1 MHSKG
6 FTLIECVMTLVL
18 LGILAVIS
26 VSVISIFKYK
36 SEQCVLMQTDL
47 ISASN
52 CIERIKAI
60 ADTGEFVKNR
70 NNLVC
75 SNASI
80 VVQALKPIP
89 ENSVP
94 DNGMIRIV
102 PAHVEMMGFLGIG
115 NNPMVGC
122 TVACAVD
129 VATALNK

>member
-6 FTLIECVMTLVL
+6 FTLIECVMTLIL

-36 SEQCVLMQTDL
+36 SEQSVLMQTDL

-70 NNLVC
+70 NNLAC

-80 VVQALKPIP
+80 VVQALKPIS

-94 DNGMIRIV
+94 DNGVIRII
-102 PAHVEMMGFLGIG
+102 PASDSDNAPYYLA
-115 NNPMVGC
+115 
-122 TVACAVD
+122 TVKSGSIEFNYV
-129 VATALNK
+129 VSGEKN

>member
-1 MHSKG
+1 MHNKG
-6 FTLIECVMTLVL
+6 FTLIECVMTLML

-36 SEQCVLMQTDL
+36 SEQSVLMQTDL

-60 ADTGEFVKNR
+60 ADTGEFIKNR

-94 DNGMIRIV
+94 DNGVIRIV
-102 PAHVEMMGFLGIG
+102 PASDSDNAPYYLA
-115 NNPMVGC
+115 
-122 TVACAVD
+122 TVKSGSIEFNYV
-129 VATALNK
+129 VSGEKN

>member
-1 MHSKG
+1 MHNKG
-6 FTLIECVMTLVL
+6 FTLIECVMTLML

-36 SEQCVLMQTDL
+36 SEQSVLMQTDL

-75 SNASI
+75 SNTRI

-94 DNGMIRIV
+94 DNGVIRIV
-102 PAHVEMMGFLGIG
+102 PASDSDNAPYYLA
-115 NNPMVGC
+115 
-122 TVACAVD
+122 TVKSGSIEFNYV
-129 VATALNK
+129 VSGEQN

>member
-1 MHSKG
+1 MHNKG
-6 FTLIECVMTLVL
+6 FTLIECVMTLIL

-36 SEQCVLMQTDL
+36 SEQSVLMQTDL

-94 DNGMIRIV
+94 DNGVIRIV
-102 PAHVEMMGFLGIG
+102 PASDSDNAPYYLA
-115 NNPMVGC
+115 
-122 TVACAVD
+122 TVKSGSIEFNYV
-129 VATALNK
+129 VSGEKN

>member
-1 MHSKG
+1 MHNKG
-6 FTLIECVMTLVL
+6 FTLIECVMTLIL

-36 SEQCVLMQTDL
+36 SEQSVLMQTDL

-60 ADTGEFVKNR
+60 ADRGEFIKNR
-70 NNLVC
+70 NNLAC

-80 VVQALKPIP
+80 VVQALKSIP

-94 DNGMIRIV
+94 DNGVIRIV
-102 PAHVEMMGFLGIG
+102 PASDSDNAPYDLA
-115 NNPMVGC
+115 
-122 TVACAVD
+122 TVKSGSIEFNYV
-129 VATALNK
+129 VSGEQN

>member
-6 FTLIECVMTLVL
+6 FTLIECVMTLIL

-36 SEQCVLMQTDL
+36 SEQSVLMQTDL

-94 DNGMIRIV
+94 DNGVIRIV
-102 PAHVEMMGFLGIG
+102 PASDSVNAPYYLA
-115 NNPMVGC
+115 
-122 TVACAVD
+122 TVKSGSIEFNYV
-129 VATALNK
+129 VSGEKN

>member
-6 FTLIECVMTLVL
+6 FTLIECVMTLIL

-36 SEQCVLMQTDL
+36 SEQSVLMQTDL

-94 DNGMIRIV
+94 DNGVIRIV
-102 PAHVEMMGFLGIG
+102 PTSDSDNAPYYLA
-115 NNPMVGC
+115 
-122 TVACAVD
+122 TVKSGSIEFNYV
-129 VATALNK
+129 VSGEQN

>member
-1 MHSKG
+1 MHNKG
-6 FTLIECVMTLVL
+6 FTLIECVMTLML

-36 SEQCVLMQTDL
+36 SEQSVLMQTDL

-75 SNASI
+75 SNTSI

-94 DNGMIRIV
+94 DNGVIRIV
-102 PAHVEMMGFLGIG
+102 PASDSDNAPYYLA
-115 NNPMVGC
+115 
-122 TVACAVD
+122 TVKSGSIEFNYV
-129 VATALNK
+129 VSGEQN

>member
-1 MHSKG
+1 MHNKG
-6 FTLIECVMTLVL
+6 FTLIECVMTLIL

-36 SEQCVLMQTDL
+36 SEQSVLMQTDL

-89 ENSVP
+89 EDSVP
-94 DNGMIRIV
+94 DNGVIRIV
-102 PAHVEMMGFLGIG
+102 PASDSDNAPYYLA
-115 NNPMVGC
+115 
-122 TVACAVD
+122 TVKSGSIEFNYV
-129 VATALNK
+129 VSGEQN

>member
-1 MHSKG
+1 MHNKG
-6 FTLIECVMTLVL
+6 FTLIECVMTLML

-36 SEQCVLMQTDL
+36 SEQSVLMQTDL

-52 CIERIKAI
+52 CIERVKAI

-70 NNLVC
+70 NNLDC

-94 DNGMIRIV
+94 VNGVIRIV
-102 PAHVEMMGFLGIG
+102 PASDSDNAPYYLA
-115 NNPMVGC
+115 
-122 TVACAVD
+122 TVKSGSIEFNYV
-129 VATALNK
+129 VSGEKN

>member
-6 FTLIECVMTLVL
+6 FTLIECVMTLIL

-36 SEQCVLMQTDL
+36 SEQSVLMQTDL

-94 DNGMIRIV
+94 DNGVIRIV
-102 PAHVEMMGFLGIG
+102 PASDSDNAPYYLA
-115 NNPMVGC
+115 
-122 TVACAVD
+122 TVKSGSIEFNYV
-129 VATALNK
+129 VSGEQN

>member
-1 MHSKG
+1 MHNKG
-6 FTLIECVMTLVL
+6 FTLIECVMTLML

-36 SEQCVLMQTDL
+36 SEQSVLMQTDL

-52 CIERIKAI
+52 CIERSKAI

-75 SNASI
+75 SNTSI

-94 DNGMIRIV
+94 DNGVIRIV
-102 PAHVEMMGFLGIG
+102 PASDSDNAPYYLA
-115 NNPMVGC
+115 
-122 TVACAVD
+122 TVKSGSIEFNYV
-129 VATALNK
+129 VSGEQN

>member
-1 MHSKG
+1 MHNKG
-6 FTLIECVMTLVL
+6 FTLIECVMTLML

-36 SEQCVLMQTDL
+36 SEHSVLMQTEL

-75 SNASI
+75 SNTSI

-94 DNGMIRIV
+94 DNGVIRIV
-102 PAHVEMMGFLGIG
+102 PASDSDNAPYYLA
-115 NNPMVGC
+115 
-122 TVACAVD
+122 TVKSGSIEFNYV
-129 VATALNK
+129 VSGEQN

>member
-1 MHSKG
+1 MHNKG
-6 FTLIECVMTLVL
+6 FTLIECVMTLIL

-36 SEQCVLMQTDL
+36 SEQSVLMQTDL

-60 ADTGEFVKNR
+60 ANTGEFVKNR

-94 DNGMIRIV
+94 DNGVIRIV
-102 PAHVEMMGFLGIG
+102 PASDSDNAPYYLA
-115 NNPMVGC
+115 
-122 TVACAVD
+122 TVKSGSIEFNYV
-129 VATALNK
+129 VSGEQN

>member
-6 FTLIECVMTLVL
+6 FTLIECVMTLIL

-36 SEQCVLMQTDL
+36 SEQSVLMQTDL

-70 NNLVC
+70 NNLAC
-75 SNASI
+75 SNARI
-80 VVQALKPIP
+80 EVQALKPIP

-94 DNGMIRIV
+94 DNGVIRIV
-102 PAHVEMMGFLGIG
+102 PASDSDNAPYYLA
-115 NNPMVGC
+115 
-122 TVACAVD
+122 TVKSGSIEFNYV
-129 VATALNK
+129 VSGEKN

>member
-1 MHSKG
+1 MHNKG
-6 FTLIECVMTLVL
+6 FTLIECVMTLIL
-18 LGILAVIS
+18 FGILAVIS

-36 SEQCVLMQTDL
+36 SEQSVLMQTDL

-94 DNGMIRIV
+94 DNGVIRIV
-102 PAHVEMMGFLGIG
+102 PASDSDNAPYYLA
-115 NNPMVGC
+115 
-122 TVACAVD
+122 TVKSGSIEFNYV
-129 VATALNK
+129 VSGEQN

>member
-1 MHSKG
+1 MHNKG
-6 FTLIECVMTLVL
+6 FTLIECVMTLML

-36 SEQCVLMQTDL
+36 SEQSVLMQTYL

-75 SNASI
+75 SNTSI

-94 DNGMIRIV
+94 DNGVIRIV
-102 PAHVEMMGFLGIG
+102 PASDSDNAPYYLA
-115 NNPMVGC
+115 
-122 TVACAVD
+122 TVKSGSIEFNYV
-129 VATALNK
+129 VSGEQN

>member
-1 MHSKG
+1 MHNKG
-6 FTLIECVMTLVL
+6 FTLIECVMTLIL

-36 SEQCVLMQTDL
+36 SEQSVLRQTDL

-94 DNGMIRIV
+94 DNGVIRIV
-102 PAHVEMMGFLGIG
+102 PASDSDNAPYYLA
-115 NNPMVGC
+115 
-122 TVACAVD
+122 TVKSGSIEFNYV
-129 VATALNK
+129 VSGEQN

>member
-1 MHSKG
+1 MHNKG
-6 FTLIECVMTLVL
+6 FTLIECVMTLIL

-36 SEQCVLMQTDL
+36 SEQSVLMQTDL

-52 CIERIKAI
+52 CIERIKSI

-94 DNGMIRIV
+94 DNGVIRIV
-102 PAHVEMMGFLGIG
+102 PASDSDNAPYYLA
-115 NNPMVGC
+115 
-122 TVACAVD
+122 TVKSGSIEFNYV
-129 VATALNK
+129 VSGEKN

>member
-1 MHSKG
+1 MHNKG
-6 FTLIECVMTLVL
+6 FTLIECVMTLML

-36 SEQCVLMQTDL
+36 SEQSVLMQTDL

-60 ADTGEFVKNR
+60 ANTGEFVKNR

-75 SNASI
+75 SNTSI

-94 DNGMIRIV
+94 DNGVIRIV
-102 PAHVEMMGFLGIG
+102 PASDSDNAPYYLA
-115 NNPMVGC
+115 
-122 TVACAVD
+122 TVKSGSIEFNYV
-129 VATALNK
+129 VSGEQN

>member
-1 MHSKG
+1 MHNKG
-6 FTLIECVMTLVL
+6 FTLIECVMTLML

-36 SEQCVLMQTDL
+36 SEQSVLMQTDL

-60 ADTGEFVKNR
+60 AGEFVKNR

-75 SNASI
+75 SNTSI

-94 DNGMIRIV
+94 DNGVIRIV
-102 PAHVEMMGFLGIG
+102 PASDSDNAPYYLA
-115 NNPMVGC
+115 
-122 TVACAVD
+122 TVKSGSIEFNYV
-129 VATALNK
+129 VSGEQN

>member
-1 MHSKG
+1 MHNKG
-6 FTLIECVMTLVL
+6 FTLIECVMTLIL

-36 SEQCVLMQTDL
+36 SEQSVLMQTDL
-47 ISASN
+47 ISASD

-94 DNGMIRIV
+94 DNGVIRIV
-102 PAHVEMMGFLGIG
+102 PASDSDNAPYYLA
-115 NNPMVGC
+115 
-122 TVACAVD
+122 TVKSGSIEFNYV
-129 VATALNK
+129 VSGEKN

>member
-1 MHSKG
+1 MHNKG
-6 FTLIECVMTLVL
+6 FTLIECVMTLML

-36 SEQCVLMQTDL
+36 SEQSVLIQTDL

-75 SNASI
+75 SNTSI

-94 DNGMIRIV
+94 DNGVIRIV
-102 PAHVEMMGFLGIG
+102 PASDSDNAPYYLA
-115 NNPMVGC
+115 
-122 TVACAVD
+122 TVKSGSIEFNYV
-129 VATALNK
+129 VSGEQN

>member
-6 FTLIECVMTLVL
+6 FTLIECVMTLIL

-36 SEQCVLMQTDL
+36 SEQSVLMQTDL

-70 NNLVC
+70 NNLAC

-94 DNGMIRIV
+94 GNGVIRII
-102 PAHVEMMGFLGIG
+102 PASDSDNAPYYLA
-115 NNPMVGC
+115 
-122 TVACAVD
+122 TVKSGSIEFNYV
-129 VATALNK
+129 VSGEKN

>member
-1 MHSKG
+1 MHNKG
-6 FTLIECVMTLVL
+6 FTLIECVMTLML
-18 LGILAVIS
+18 FGILAVIS

-36 SEQCVLMQTDL
+36 SEQSVLMQTDL

-75 SNASI
+75 SNTSI

-94 DNGMIRIV
+94 DNGVIRIV
-102 PAHVEMMGFLGIG
+102 PASDSDNAPYYLA
-115 NNPMVGC
+115 
-122 TVACAVD
+122 TVKSGSIEFNYV
-129 VATALNK
+129 VSGEQN

>member
-1 MHSKG
+1 MHNKG
-6 FTLIECVMTLVL
+6 FTLIECVMTLIL

-36 SEQCVLMQTDL
+36 SEQSVLMQTDL

-94 DNGMIRIV
+94 DNGVIRIV
-102 PAHVEMMGFLGIG
+102 PASNSDNAPYYLA
-115 NNPMVGC
+115 
-122 TVACAVD
+122 TVKSGSIEFNYV
-129 VATALNK
+129 VSGKQN

>member
-1 MHSKG
+1 MHNKG
-6 FTLIECVMTLVL
+6 FTLIECVMTLIL

-36 SEQCVLMQTDL
+36 SEQSVLMQTDL
-47 ISASN
+47 ISASD

-70 NNLVC
+70 NNLAC

-94 DNGMIRIV
+94 DNGVIRIV
-102 PAHVEMMGFLGIG
+102 PASDSDNAPYYLATVKSGFIEFNYVVSGEQ
-115 NNPMVGC
+115 N
-122 TVACAVD
+122 
-129 VATALNK
+129 

>member
-6 FTLIECVMTLVL
+6 FTLIECVMTLIL

-36 SEQCVLMQTDL
+36 SEQSVLMQTDL
-47 ISASN
+47 ISTSN

-94 DNGMIRIV
+94 DNGVIRIV
-102 PAHVEMMGFLGIG
+102 PASDSDNAPYYLA
-115 NNPMVGC
+115 
-122 TVACAVD
+122 TVKSGSIEFNYV
-129 VATALNK
+129 VSGEKN

>member
-1 MHSKG
+1 MHNKG
-6 FTLIECVMTLVL
+6 FTLIECVMTLML

-36 SEQCVLMQTDL
+36 SEQSVLMQTNL

-70 NNLVC
+70 NNLAC

-94 DNGMIRIV
+94 DNGVIRIV
-102 PAHVEMMGFLGIG
+102 PTSDSDNAPYYLA
-115 NNPMVGC
+115 
-122 TVACAVD
+122 TVKSGSIEFNYV
-129 VATALNK
+129 VSGEQN

>member
-6 FTLIECVMTLVL
+6 FALIECVMTLIL

-36 SEQCVLMQTDL
+36 SEQSVLMQTDL

-94 DNGMIRIV
+94 DNGVIRIV
-102 PAHVEMMGFLGIG
+102 PASDSDNAPYYLA
-115 NNPMVGC
+115 
-122 TVACAVD
+122 TVKSGSIEFNYV
-129 VATALNK
+129 VSGEKN

>member
-1 MHSKG
+1 MHNKG
-6 FTLIECVMTLVL
+6 FTLIECVMTLML

-36 SEQCVLMQTDL
+36 SEQSVLMQTDL

-75 SNASI
+75 SNTSI

-94 DNGMIRIV
+94 DNGVIRIV
-102 PAHVEMMGFLGIG
+102 PASNSDNAPYYLA
-115 NNPMVGC
+115 
-122 TVACAVD
+122 TVKSGSIEFNYV
-129 VATALNK
+129 VSGEQN

>member
-6 FTLIECVMTLVL
+6 FTLIECVMTLML

-36 SEQCVLMQTDL
+36 SEQSVLMQTNL

-94 DNGMIRIV
+94 DNGVIRIV
-102 PAHVEMMGFLGIG
+102 PASDSDNAPYYLA
-115 NNPMVGC
+115 
-122 TVACAVD
+122 TVKSGSIEFNYV
-129 VATALNK
+129 VSGEQN

>member
-1 MHSKG
+1 MHNKG
-6 FTLIECVMTLVL
+6 FTLIECVMTLIL

-26 VSVISIFKYK
+26 LSVISIFKYK
-36 SEQCVLMQTDL
+36 SEQSVLMQTDL

-94 DNGMIRIV
+94 DNGVIRIV
-102 PAHVEMMGFLGIG
+102 PASDSDNAPYYLA
-115 NNPMVGC
+115 
-122 TVACAVD
+122 TVKSGSIEFNYV
-129 VATALNK
+129 VSGEQN

>member
-1 MHSKG
+1 MHNKG
-6 FTLIECVMTLVL
+6 FTLIECVMTLML

-36 SEQCVLMQTDL
+36 SEQSVLMQTDL

-94 DNGMIRIV
+94 ENGVIRIV
-102 PAHVEMMGFLGIG
+102 PASDSDNAPYYLA
-115 NNPMVGC
+115 
-122 TVACAVD
+122 TVKSGSIEFNYV
-129 VATALNK
+129 VSGEKN

>member
-1 MHSKG
+1 MHNKG
-6 FTLIECVMTLVL
+6 FTLIECVMTLML

-36 SEQCVLMQTDL
+36 SEQSVLMQTDL

-75 SNASI
+75 SNTSI

-94 DNGMIRIV
+94 DNGVIRIV
-102 PAHVEMMGFLGIG
+102 PASDSDNAPYYLA
-115 NNPMVGC
+115 
-122 TVACAVD
+122 TVKSGSIEFKYEVSGEQ
-129 VATALNK
+129 N

>member
-6 FTLIECVMTLVL
+6 FTLIECVMTLIL

-36 SEQCVLMQTDL
+36 SEQSVLMQTDL

-94 DNGMIRIV
+94 DNGVIRIV
-102 PAHVEMMGFLGIG
+102 PASDSDNAPYYLA
-115 NNPMVGC
+115 
-122 TVACAVD
+122 TVKSGSIEFNYV
-129 VATALNK
+129 VSGEKN

>member
-1 MHSKG
+1 MHNKV
-6 FTLIECVMTLVL
+6 FTLIECVMTLML

-36 SEQCVLMQTDL
+36 SEQSVLMQTDL

-75 SNASI
+75 SNTSI

-94 DNGMIRIV
+94 DNGVIRIV
-102 PAHVEMMGFLGIG
+102 PASDSDNAPYYLA
-115 NNPMVGC
+115 
-122 TVACAVD
+122 TVKSGSIEFNYV
-129 VATALNK
+129 VSGEQN

>member
-94 DNGMIRIV
+94 DNGVIRIV
-102 PAHVEMMGFLGIG
+102 PASDSDNAPYYLA
-115 NNPMVGC
+115 
-122 TVACAVD
+122 TVKSGSIEFNYV
-129 VATALNK
+129 VSGEKN

>member
-1 MHSKG
+1 MHNKG
-6 FTLIECVMTLVL
+6 FTLIDCVMTLML

-36 SEQCVLMQTDL
+36 SEQSVLMQTDL

-75 SNASI
+75 SNTSI

-94 DNGMIRIV
+94 DNGVIRIV
-102 PAHVEMMGFLGIG
+102 PASDSDNAPYYLA
-115 NNPMVGC
+115 
-122 TVACAVD
+122 TVKSGSIEFNYV
-129 VATALNK
+129 VSGEQN